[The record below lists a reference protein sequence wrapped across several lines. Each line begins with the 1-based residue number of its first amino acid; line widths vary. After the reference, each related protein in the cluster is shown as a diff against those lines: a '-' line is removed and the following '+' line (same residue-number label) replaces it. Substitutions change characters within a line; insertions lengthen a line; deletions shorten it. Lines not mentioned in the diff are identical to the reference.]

1 MNKTEAENIM
11 MMRYACI
18 IDAVNQSVDDLRSK
32 REIIESASEKGVEDR
47 NSGTRRYFAVPT
59 ITRWYRIYQKLGL
72 DGLKPQRRSDCK
84 SFRKID
90 DEIYNQIMEIKK
102 QYPRISA
109 TAIRKRLINKGFINQ
124 EQISLSTI
132 NRCVNTIKDK
142 LDVPTE
148 IQEMKRYEMEH
159 INEVWC
165 GDSSVGP
172 YITIDGVKRKIWIQA
187 LIDDA
192 SRYIVGINAFLN
204 DNYENFLGVVKSAV
218 AKHGVPRVFNFD
230 NGSTYK
236 NRQVELLAARIGSR
250 INWNK
255 PYTPT
260 SKGKIERFF
269 KTMKIQWL
277 AEFNPSNFHSLED
290 VRNDLFKY
298 VNKYNNTPHS
308 SLEYRTPQDRFFK
321 ESSLI
326 RKLSDDSISRNFL
339 MEIERRVTRD
349 GLVSISNRMFEVDN
363 QYCRKKVTLRYTA
376 DLSDVYIVENEG
388 NTLTPVKLLN
398 KHENSRVKR
407 KVYISSPAAETPAS
421 GQADVAQSASGTTS
435 STANNNIG

>member
-1 MNKTEAENIM
+1 
-11 MMRYACI
+11 
-18 IDAVNQSVDDLRSK
+18 
-32 REIIESASEKGVEDR
+32 
-47 NSGTRRYFAVPT
+47 
-59 ITRWYRIYQKLGL
+59 
-72 DGLKPQRRSDCK
+72 
-84 SFRKID
+84 
-90 DEIYNQIMEIKK
+90 
-102 QYPRISA
+102 
-109 TAIRKRLINKGFINQ
+109 
-124 EQISLSTI
+124 
-132 NRCVNTIKDK
+132 
-142 LDVPTE
+142 
-148 IQEMKRYEMEH
+148 
-159 INEVWC
+159 
-165 GDSSVGP
+165 
-172 YITIDGVKRKIWIQA
+172 
-187 LIDDA
+187 
-192 SRYIVGINAFLN
+192 
-204 DNYENFLGVVKSAV
+204 
-218 AKHGVPRVFNFD
+218 
-230 NGSTYK
+230 
-236 NRQVELLAARIGSR
+236 
-250 INWNK
+250 
-255 PYTPT
+255 
-260 SKGKIERFF
+260 
-269 KTMKIQWL
+269 MKIQWL
-277 AEFNPSNFHSLED
+277 AELNPSNFHSLED

-421 GQADVAQSASGTTS
+421 GQADAAQSASGTTS

>member
-1 MNKTEAENIM
+1 MLCKDLHNKA
-11 MMRYACI
+11 
-18 IDAVNQSVDDLRSK
+18 
-32 REIIESASEKGVEDR
+32 
-47 NSGTRRYFAVPT
+47 
-59 ITRWYRIYQKLGL
+59 
-72 DGLKPQRRSDCK
+72 
-84 SFRKID
+84 
-90 DEIYNQIMEIKK
+90 
-102 QYPRISA
+102 
-109 TAIRKRLINKGFINQ
+109 
-124 EQISLSTI
+124 
-132 NRCVNTIKDK
+132 
-142 LDVPTE
+142 
-148 IQEMKRYEMEH
+148 
-159 INEVWC
+159 
-165 GDSSVGP
+165 
-172 YITIDGVKRKIWIQA
+172 
-187 LIDDA
+187 
-192 SRYIVGINAFLN
+192 
-204 DNYENFLGVVKSAV
+204 
-218 AKHGVPRVFNFD
+218 
-230 NGSTYK
+230 
-236 NRQVELLAARIGSR
+236 
-250 INWNK
+250 
-255 PYTPT
+255 
-260 SKGKIERFF
+260 KIERFF

-407 KVYISSPAAETPAS
+407 KVYISSPAAETPVS
-421 GQADVAQSASGTTS
+421 GQADAAQSASGTTS